1 MAIFYKRGRETDN
14 LERRE
19 RAISDRISERGI
31 AGRLQI
37 IGNKGETNGPTPGH
51 LASQGRPIPRQFD
64 HCFHASQ
71 KERCQRACNFSFFLF
86 FFFFLFDRIVLT

>member
-14 LERRE
+14 FERRE

-51 LASQGRPIPRQFD
+51 LAP
-64 HCFHASQ
+64 
-71 KERCQRACNFSFFLF
+71 
-86 FFFFLFDRIVLT
+86 